1 MNTSLSPGQG
11 RLTARRDIKGWEQG
25 GGCAPP
31 VTSPDATTVPIDLR
45 PSIQVSKL
53 APSETC
59 YVRIPKHLEAPAQ
72 PHLYVRNIYTSTS
85 DDRCTTP
92 RHTRDRRH
100 TGPGIVNLQRPA
112 VTATVDRWDQR
123 SATPIVKM
131 VLLESFSL
139 QVLQVIRLK
148 VPGPVAGSLRV
159 SKVMCRPHD
168 LCNRNSARAAAAGQ
182 ETHPSKNKFCGVRSR
197 PLGAGIYPVL
207 NSTDIEREKA
217 LFRATVDAL
226 SSFVSSSGNSSNI
239 SPAAGKRCDNPSSA
253 SGNKLCRAAR
263 AQFRMNNAGVARVY
277 NSVPQ
282 RVSNGH
288 QSLGYTR
295 TLVAKSVCS
304 RREAYD
310 SRRSSCSTD
319 LERNEGSSGTSLAGQ
334 QRFEKRKEESRMK
347 QESFAI
353 LSAHLKIED
362 LDEESKLCIAE
373 RQVQRRDS
381 PTLGELQQHPVLGP
395 SVCSDCSQIRRSAQ
409 VQQEQAAL
417 YPGVTVNP
425 RTLVA
430 PDRLRRL
437 NATLPPNLFNEKH
450 RLHCGCAINL
460 HRDFLF
466 PVIFTDHDIQSRL
479 RSLKT
484 APPQRPSVCDWTSP
498 PSDVTGLKDQDSEL
512 EEEED
517 EGVDKEDNLSNASD
531 TSKSMNPEDMK
542 VTVSYNTP
550 SPDQGPAS
558 RDTNND

>member
-1 MNTSLSPGQG
+1 MIALEESSSMWMAKHQSCRQGTVYDLGDRGERSELRVLSSTVTPKTHPMRPQTVPSALDRQHGVGPHHTGHWQDSSSH
-11 RLTARRDIKGWEQG
+11 LTATAREQLLLARRPTRPK
-25 GGCAPP
+25 
-31 VTSPDATTVPIDLR
+31 TS
-45 PSIQVSKL
+45 
-53 APSETC
+53 
-59 YVRIPKHLEAPAQ
+59 
-72 PHLYVRNIYTSTS
+72 
-85 DDRCTTP
+85 
-92 RHTRDRRH
+92 
-100 TGPGIVNLQRPA
+100 
-112 VTATVDRWDQR
+112 
-123 SATPIVKM
+123 SA
-131 VLLESFSL
+131 
-139 QVLQVIRLK
+139 
-148 VPGPVAGSLRV
+148 
-159 SKVMCRPHD
+159 
-168 LCNRNSARAAAAGQ
+168 
-182 ETHPSKNKFCGVRSR
+182 GVRSR

-226 SSFVSSSGNSSNI
+226 SSFVSSNGNSSNI

-263 AQFRMNNAGVARVY
+263 VQFRMNNAGVARVY

-295 TLVAKSVCS
+295 TLAAKSVCS

-319 LERNEGSSGTSLAGQ
+319 VERNEGSSGTSLAGR

-381 PTLGELQQHPVLGP
+381 PTLGELQQHPGQKSKDFSCMKVVHCEVLGP

-484 APPQRPSVCDWTSP
+484 APPQRPSVCDWTP
-498 PSDVTGLKDQDSEL
+498 PPCDVRGFNDQDSDL

-517 EGVDKEDNLSNASD
+517 EGGDEEDNLSNASD